1 MKKAIIVEY
10 SFMTRIVID
19 EENEDLETIVAE
31 TKQKILDK
39 VNNELSKNLC
49 EWYADEEMPYDDELF
64 SNCCGYSTIETDM
77 GICPQCL
84 EHCDFVTEEE

>member
-19 EENEDLETIVAE
+19 EENENLETIVSE

-39 VNNELSKNLC
+39 VNNKLSENLC
-49 EWYADEEMPYDDELF
+49 EWYDDEEMPYDAENELSHEKQIKKLRF
-64 SNCCGYSTIETDM
+64 LAQLKLI
-77 GICPQCL
+77 
-84 EHCDFVTEEE
+84 

>member
-19 EENEDLETIVAE
+19 EENENLETVVAE

-39 VNNELSKNLC
+39 VNNELGENLC
-49 EWYADEEMPYDDELF
+49 GWYDDEEMPYYTLKM
-64 SNCCGYSTIETDM
+64 SN
-77 GICPQCL
+77 P
-84 EHCDFVTEEE
+84 

>member
-19 EENEDLETIVAE
+19 EENENLQTVVSE

-39 VNNELSKNLC
+39 VSNELAENLC
-49 EWYADEEMPYDDELF
+49 EWYDDEEMPYDPE
-64 SNCCGYSTIETDM
+64 NE
-77 GICPQCL
+77 
-84 EHCDFVTEEE
+84 

>member
-19 EENEDLETIVAE
+19 EENENLQTVVSE

-39 VNNELSKNLC
+39 VSNELEENLC
-49 EWYADEEMPYDDELF
+49 ECTMMKKCLMIPKMSEA
-64 SNCCGYSTIETDM
+64 SITDHKLN
-77 GICPQCL
+77 P
-84 EHCDFVTEEE
+84 EDY

>member
-19 EENEDLETIVAE
+19 EENENLETIVAK

-39 VNNELSKNLC
+39 VNNELGENLG
-49 EWYADEEMPYDDELF
+49 EWYDDEEMPYDSENEL
-64 SNCCGYSTIETDM
+64 SY
-77 GICPQCL
+77 
-84 EHCDFVTEEE
+84 